1 MSKQQRSAKAQKA
14 INEAVEKIFDFFYNV
29 MSYAEALETMSV
41 AHVQLMELMETN
53 RRMAANSEH
62 GIESVPT
69 DEICTFVYEVNE
81 VYHLLRPFAKLMGQ
95 VYGNEN
101 VIEQPKNEEL

>member
-14 INEAVEKIFDFFYNV
+14 INEAVEKIFDFFDNV
-29 MSYAEALETMSV
+29 MSYAQALETMSE

-53 RRMAANSEH
+53 RRMASNSEH

-101 VIEQPKNEEL
+101 AIEQLKNEEL